1 MFLKNGFRWSIITLI
16 AISTIIYYVDR
27 SSVAVMWEGISS
39 DTGLT
44 KEDYAT
50 IVSVFMISYAV
61 GQALSGR
68 LFDRL
73 GTRMGFALCCLVWTV
88 SCGLLGLVRNA
99 FQLGAMRALLGVS
112 EAGNWPGAAKA
123 NAEWFPRQE
132 RALAQGIFNAGASL
146 GAVISAPLVAI
157 LYVNFGW
164 RVTFVLIAAAALLWL
179 VPWWIFARA
188 TPAKHPWVSD
198 TERQHILEGAA
209 PPPSGAGM
217 TWGQALSRRQ
227 TWAVVAS
234 RFFLDPIWWL
244 FINWL
249 PIMLSERFGFSVKQ
263 IGAFAWVPY
272 VGAVIG
278 SLSGGWYSGWRI
290 RQGWTV
296 DKARK
301 QAILIGGVLIIPGF
315 AAAAI
320 ATTPTPAVLAMALV
334 LCGFQFAINN
344 IQTLPSDFYAGR
356 SVGTVAGIGGLGAV
370 AGVLV
375 FGTWLVP
382 YLSRIS
388 YVPVFVLGAALVPLG
403 IGAALLLGGRIQ
415 KVDN

>member
-1 MFLKNGFRWSIITLI
+1 
-16 AISTIIYYVDR
+16 
-27 SSVAVMWEGISS
+27 
-39 DTGLT
+39 
-44 KEDYAT
+44 
-50 IVSVFMISYAV
+50 
-61 GQALSGR
+61 
-68 LFDRL
+68 
-73 GTRMGFALCCLVWTV
+73 
-88 SCGLLGLVRNA
+88 
-99 FQLGAMRALLGVS
+99 
-112 EAGNWPGAAKA
+112 
-123 NAEWFPRQE
+123 
-132 RALAQGIFNAGASL
+132 
-146 GAVISAPLVAI
+146 
-157 LYVNFGW
+157 
-164 RVTFVLIAAAALLWL
+164 
-179 VPWWIFARA
+179 
-188 TPAKHPWVSD
+188 
-198 TERQHILEGAA
+198 
-209 PPPSGAGM
+209 M
-217 TWGQALSRRQ
+217 TWAQALSRRQ

-315 AAAAI
+315 AAAAL
-320 ATTPTPAVLAMALV
+320 AATPTPAVLAMALV
-334 LCGFQFAINN
+334 LCGFQFSINN

-415 KVDN
+415 KLDN

>member
-1 MFLKNGFRWSIITLI
+1 MYFKNGFRWSIITLI

-27 SSVAVMWEGISS
+27 SSVAVMWEGISR

-44 KEDYAT
+44 KEDYAA
-50 IVSVFMISYAV
+50 IVSVFMVAYAV

-68 LFDRL
+68 LFDKL
-73 GTRMGFALCCLVWTV
+73 GTRLGFALCCVVWV
-88 SCGLLGLVRNA
+88 FSCGFLSLVRSA
-99 FQLGAMRALLGVS
+99 LQLGTMRALLGVS

-146 GAVISAPLVAI
+146 GAVISAPLVAL
-157 LYVNFGW
+157 LYVHFGW
-164 RVTFVLIAAAALLWL
+164 RAAYVVIAAAALLWL

-188 TPAKHPWVSD
+188 TPGKHPWVSEQ
-198 TERQHILEGAA
+198 ERAYILEGAQPA
-209 PPPSGAGM
+209 PSVPGM
-217 TWGQALSRRQ
+217 SWGQALSHRQ
-227 TWAVVAS
+227 TWAVVIS

-290 RQGWTV
+290 RRGWSV

-301 QAILIGGVLIIPGF
+301 QAILIGGILIVPGF
-315 AAAAI
+315 AASAF
-320 ATTPTPAVLAMALV
+320 ATTPMPAVLAMALV

-344 IQTLPSDFYAGR
+344 IQTLPSDYYAGK
-356 SVGTVAGIGGLGAV
+356 SVGTVAGIGGMGAV

-382 YLSRIS
+382 FLSKLS
-388 YVPVFVLGAALVPLG
+388 YVPVFILGALLVPLG
-403 IGAALLLGGRIQ
+403 IGAVFLLGGRIQ
-415 KVDN
+415 RLDT